1 MAVWLADGRDLSEL
15 LGPLRGRSLR
25 RPRRSNTARVTAS
38 ETDDTVRRRRFEPLL
53 PPTSEP
59 AEHRHEPT
67 VAVPTAVAAYEPVEV
82 PLAPLPPGRRD
93 GKKVP
98 AAYTAVEG
106 TYREVAR
113 VPLWRKALSLVS
125 LLGILVVVGVA
136 IAALAGA
143 TFGAIAEMVDS
154 AVG

>member
-1 MAVWLADGRDLSEL
+1 MAVWLIDARGLSEL
-15 LGPLRGRSLR
+15 LAGLGGGSLR
-25 RPRRSNTARVTAS
+25 R
-38 ETDDTVRRRRFEPLL
+38 VRRRGTARQAAAPTDAA
-53 PPTSEP
+53 PP
-59 AEHRHEPT
+59 EHRF
-67 VAVPTAVAAYEPVEV
+67 EPVEV
-82 PLAPLPPGRRD
+82 PVAPLPVTPARRD
-93 GKKVP
+93 GKRVP

-113 VPLWRKALSLVS
+113 APMWRKAVSLVS

-143 TFGAIAEMVDS
+143 TFGALAEMVDS

>member
-25 RPRRSNTARVTAS
+25 RPRRTNTARVTAPEAD
-38 ETDDTVRRRRFEPLL
+38 ETVHQRRFEPVP
-53 PPTSEP
+53 PPTNEP
-59 AEHRHEPT
+59 AEHEPT
-67 VAVPTAVAAYEPVEV
+67 VAVPTTVATYEPVEV
-82 PLAPLPPGRRD
+82 PLAPLPATSGRRD
-93 GKKVP
+93 GKRVP
-98 AAYTAVEG
+98 TAYTAVEG

-113 VPLWRKALSLVS
+113 VPLWRKAVSLVS